1 LTLREHQLH
10 ELVRALLL
18 LVLLELG
25 LALPLVAQ
33 ELQVLPK
40 LCELLVVKLEQLE
53 QLVLQVAPVKLALVQ
68 RAPELKPRSL
78 KYLVE

>member
-18 LVLLELG
+18 LVLLELE
-25 LALPLVAQ
+25 LALPLVVQ

-40 LCELLVVKLEQLE
+40 LSELLVVKL
-53 QLVLQVAPVKLALVQ
+53 VVKLARAP
-68 RAPELKPRSL
+68 RAPELKPRSS
-78 KYLVE
+78 KYSVV